1 MCVSVTYHFV
11 LVIQSCCVEPL
22 PESTL
27 VKRFE
32 GKQVKDEIT
41 RSITTIKLTNAF
53 THSHTHTHTHTHR
66 VSCVIYIVSE
76 NSF

>member
-1 MCVSVTYHFV
+1 MCVSVTYDFV

-41 RSITTIKLTNAF
+41 RSITIHK
-53 THSHTHTHTHTHR
+53 
-66 VSCVIYIVSE
+66 
-76 NSF
+76 